1 MLLSPNLAPSDYPYS
16 NFLVFHPRL
25 RYKKQKNNHEALPMY
40 SHNLAKTVVLTDQ
53 NDIESYL
60 QPMNLSQNDLARILE
75 RGLSGR
81 YATTQNHPATSRGQ
95 YFYGEGVSA
104 ARDILAPKG
113 YKRLSLRNVE
123 LTTSDKVAI
132 YLCRGCDQTGLIH
145 GYPESRMK
153 KGDFTCELMGL
164 IHNNNPG
171 QGKLMLDDN
180 QLKLD
185 LDLPEG
191 EVVPL
196 LPNKIGRDLWF
207 LLYDFYE
214 LDEFNRV
221 GIRAELS
228 RPVSYN
234 NKNVVNSFSTRL
246 ILDIHQPDPIVRGGE
261 APQFTPDIDLD
272 ILKTG

>member
-1 MLLSPNLAPSDYPYS
+1 MRP
-16 NFLVFHPRL
+16 F
-25 RYKKQKNNHEALPMY
+25 PMY
-40 SHNLAKTVVLTDQ
+40 SHNLEKTVVLADP
-53 NDIESYL
+53 NDVESYL
-60 QPMNLSQNDLARILE
+60 QPLNLSQNDLIRILE

-81 YATTQNHPATSRGQ
+81 YSTTPNHPATSRGQ

-104 ARDILAPKG
+104 AREILAPKG
-113 YKRLSLRNVE
+113 YSRLSLRNVE
-123 LTTSDKVAI
+123 LTVSDKVAI
-132 YLCRGCDQTGLIH
+132 YLCRGCDQTGLVH

-164 IHNNNPG
+164 IHDNNPD
-171 QGKLMLDDN
+171 QGKLMLDDS
-180 QLKLD
+180 QFKLD
-185 LDLPEG
+185 LDVPEG
-191 EVVPL
+191 AVIPL

-207 LLYDFYE
+207 LLYELYE
-214 LDEFNRV
+214 LDEFNRL

-246 ILDIHQPDPIVRGGE
+246 ILDARQPDPIVRNDTT
-261 APQFTPDIDLD
+261 PQFTPDIDLD

>member
-1 MLLSPNLAPSDYPYS
+1 
-16 NFLVFHPRL
+16 
-25 RYKKQKNNHEALPMY
+25 MY
-40 SHNLAKTVVLTDQ
+40 SHNLAKTIVLADP
-53 NDIESYL
+53 DDVESYL
-60 QPMNLSQNDLARILE
+60 QPLNLSQSDLGRILE

-81 YATTQNHPATSRGQ
+81 YSTTQNHPKTSRGQ

-104 ARDILAPKG
+104 AREILAPKG

-123 LTTSDKVAI
+123 LTVSDKVAL
-132 YLCRGCDQTGLIH
+132 YLCRGWEQTGLIH
-145 GYPESRMK
+145 GRPESRMK

-164 IHNNNPG
+164 IHNNTPG
-171 QGKLMLDDN
+171 QGELILDDN

-191 EVVPL
+191 DVIPL
-196 LPNKIGRDLWF
+196 LPNKIGLDLWF

-214 LDEFNRV
+214 LDGDERV

-228 RPVSYN
+228 RPISYN
-234 NKNVVNSFSTRL
+234 SKNVVNDFSTRL
-246 ILDIHQPDPIVRGGE
+246 ILDVHKPDPIVQNGDV
-261 APQFTPDIDLD
+261 PQFTPDIDLD

>member
-1 MLLSPNLAPSDYPYS
+1 MRS
-16 NFLVFHPRL
+16 
-25 RYKKQKNNHEALPMY
+25 LPMY
-40 SHNLAKTVVLTDQ
+40 SHNLAKTVVLDDP

-60 QPMNLSQNDLARILE
+60 QPMNLSQNDLIRILE

-81 YATTQNHPATSRGQ
+81 YSTTQNHPVTSRGQ

-123 LTTSDKVAI
+123 LTINEKVAI
-132 YLCRGCDQTGLIH
+132 YLCRGCDQTGLVH

-153 KGDFTCELMGL
+153 KGDFTRELMGL

-171 QGKLMLDDN
+171 QGKLMLDDT

-191 EVVPL
+191 EIVPL

-207 LLYDFYE
+207 LLYDFDE

-234 NKNVVNSFSTRL
+234 DKNVVNSFSTRL
-246 ILDIHQPDPIVRGGE
+246 ILDVHQPDPMVQGGE
-261 APQFTPDIDLD
+261 TPQFTPDIDLE

>member
-1 MLLSPNLAPSDYPYS
+1 
-16 NFLVFHPRL
+16 
-25 RYKKQKNNHEALPMY
+25 MY
-40 SHNLAKTVVLTDQ
+40 SHNLAKSIVLADS
-53 NDIESYL
+53 NDIDAYL
-60 QPMNLSQNDLARILE
+60 RPLNISQNDLGRILE

-81 YATTQNHPATSRGQ
+81 YSTTLNHPKTSRGQ

-123 LTTSDKVAI
+123 LTVSDKVAL
-132 YLCRGCDQTGLIH
+132 YLCRGCDQTGRVH

-164 IHNNNPG
+164 IHNNTPG
-171 QGKLMLDDN
+171 QGELILDDS
-180 QLKLD
+180 QLTLD
-185 LDLPEG
+185 FDLPKG
-191 EVVPL
+191 DIVPL
-196 LPNKIGRDLWF
+196 LPNKIGLDLWF
-207 LLYDFYE
+207 LLYNFYE
-214 LDEFNRV
+214 LDGDERV

-234 NKNVVNSFSTRL
+234 NKNVVNNFSTRL
-246 ILDIHQPDPIVRGGE
+246 ILDIHKPDPIVQNGDV
-261 APQFTPDIDLD
+261 PQFTPDIELN

>member
-1 MLLSPNLAPSDYPYS
+1 MKMEP
-16 NFLVFHPRL
+16 
-25 RYKKQKNNHEALPMY
+25 LPMY
-40 SHNLAKTVVLTDQ
+40 SHNLAKTVVLADP
-53 NDIESYL
+53 NDVESYL
-60 QPMNLSQNDLARILE
+60 QPMNLSQSDLALILE

-81 YATTQNHPATSRGQ
+81 YSTTQNHPATSRGQ

-104 ARDILAPKG
+104 AREILASKG
-113 YKRLSLRNVE
+113 YSRLSLRNVE
-123 LTTSDKVAI
+123 LTVSDKVAI
-132 YLCRGCDQTGLIH
+132 YLCRGCSQTGFVH

-153 KGDFTCELMGL
+153 KGDFTRELMGL

-171 QGKLMLDDN
+171 QGELTLGDS
-180 QLKLD
+180 QIKLD

-191 EVVPL
+191 DIIPL

-207 LLYDFYE
+207 LLYELYD
-214 LDEFNRV
+214 LDEFDRK

-246 ILDIHQPDPIVRGGE
+246 ILDIHQPDPIVRKGD

>member
-1 MLLSPNLAPSDYPYS
+1 MYPQNLA
-16 NFLVFHPRL
+16 R
-25 RYKKQKNNHEALPMY
+25 
-40 SHNLAKTVVLTDQ
+40 TVVFTDP
-53 NDIESYL
+53 NDVESFL
-60 QPMNLSQNDLARILE
+60 QSMNLSQSDLARILE

-81 YATTQNHPATSRGQ
+81 YSTTQNHPATSRGQ

-113 YKRLSLRNVE
+113 YSRLSLRNVE
-123 LTTSDKVAI
+123 LTVSDKVAI
-132 YLCRGCDQTGLIH
+132 YLCRGCDQTGLVH
-145 GYPESRMK
+145 GYPESRME
-153 KGDFTCELMGL
+153 KGQFTRELMGL
-164 IHNNNPG
+164 IHNNSPE
-171 QGKLMLDDN
+171 QGELALDDS

-185 LDLPEG
+185 LGQLEG
-191 EVVPL
+191 ESTPL

-214 LDEFNRV
+214 LDEFDRV
-221 GIRAELS
+221 GIRAEFS

-246 ILDIHQPDPIVRGGE
+246 ILDVHQPDPIVRNDE

-272 ILKTG
+272 IFKTG